1 MFFFLPFLRYQR
13 QTVVNPKKHCNYSTA
28 VKGSTAVVREGLNEC
43 LRCGQERALRDLAFI
58 LSFFSLFQI
67 GGRGAGGKLSKQ
79 NTWLSLSV

>member
-1 MFFFLPFLRYQR
+1 MFFVLPLLRYQR

-28 VKGSTAVVREGLNEC
+28 VKGSTAVVSEGRNEC
-43 LRCGQERALRDLAFI
+43 LRCGQERALKDLAFI

-67 GGRGAGGKLSKQ
+67 GGGAGGKLSKQ